1 MKVLLLDADTTR
13 SVSTVYS
20 QSEILEQEVYLVE
33 RLDADKG
40 EQLFHL
46 KVRAPYQGPAE
57 PAGVQARPSHA
68 RPAHCS
74 PLARPGDVFPAAD
87 KGECGASPR
96 GAARSALWR
105 VQPMCDLPR
114 PGTLRHRCTQPC
126 AGLTC
131 LAACN
136 AVFTNRLEDLRLQ
149 DLAEVDVRELVS
161 QVQEFFGDFTVLD
174 PHHFAVPIPRT
185 HVVLQPF
192 SWEFGQRRARMRRIC
207 SCSSA
212 VIVG

>member
-46 KVRAPYQGPAE
+46 KAGPPPRRSARD
-57 PAGVQARPSHA
+57 ARVQARPSQAHPADCVAPAGPGGVLSAADEGERGASSPRAA
-68 RPAHCS
+68 RPA
-74 PLARPGDVFPAAD
+74 
-87 KGECGASPR
+87 
-96 GAARSALWR
+96 LWR
-105 VQPMCDLPR
+105 IQPMCDLPA
-114 PGTLRHRCTQPC
+114 PFPYNTC
-126 AGLTC
+126 AHSNARDDAS
-131 LAACN
+131 AACN

-192 SWEFGQRRARMRRIC
+192 SFEFGQRRAQKRRTC
-207 SCSSA
+207 SCFSPD
-212 VIVG
+212 VG